1 MAFWTAL
8 EFLTIL
14 PTPGRRK
21 GEIEPGKSL
30 PYFPLVGLLLG
41 VILLGMYYGL
51 SQVLPPPVTAGLL
64 IITLAILTGG
74 HHLDGL
80 VDTFDGLKGAS
91 KEARLKIMGQS
102 GSGPAGT
109 AAALLLLLTK
119 YLALSQVA
127 MLPALL
133 LAPTLARGA
142 LVSAIFIFPA
152 ARSSGL
158 GYTFKQ
164 GSSRTRL
171 MVATVIPL
179 AAAVLLLEL
188 KGLILAAVLWLVI
201 YIIGHYLSSKLNGLT
216 GDSYG
221 ALVEIA
227 EVLVLILIVWLI

>member
-14 PTPGRRK
+14 PTPGRRR

-41 VILLGMYYGL
+41 VILLGLYYGL
-51 SQVLPPPVTAGLL
+51 SQVLPQPVTAGLL
-64 IITLAILTGG
+64 IITLAVLTGA

-80 VDTFDGLKGAS
+80 VDTFDGLKGTS
-91 KEARLKIMGQS
+91 KEARLEIMAQS

-109 AAALLLLLTK
+109 AAAVVLLLIK
-119 YLALSQVA
+119 YLALSQAA

-142 LVSAIFIFPA
+142 LTTAIFIFPS
-152 ARSSGL
+152 ARDSGL
-158 GYTFKQ
+158 GYAFKQ
-164 GSSRTRL
+164 GSSGMRL
-171 MVATVIPL
+171 VVATVISL
-179 AAAVLLLEL
+179 AAAVWLLEL
-188 KGLILAAVLWLVI
+188 KGLILAAVLWPVI
-201 YIIGHYLSSKLNGLT
+201 YVIGHYLRSKLDGLT

-221 ALVEIA
+221 TLVEIA
-227 EVLVLILIVWLI
+227 EALVLILIVWLL

>member
-1 MAFWTAL
+1 M
-8 EFLTIL
+8 
-14 PTPGRRK
+14 
-21 GEIEPGKSL
+21 
-30 PYFPLVGLLLG
+30 
-41 VILLGMYYGL
+41 
-51 SQVLPPPVTAGLL
+51 
-64 IITLAILTGG
+64 
-74 HHLDGL
+74 
-80 VDTFDGLKGAS
+80 DTFDGLKGAS

-216 GDSYG
+216 GDDDGSRNGYMERYCTG
-221 ALVEIA
+221 KNRDSDEDGRL
-227 EVLVLILIVWLI
+227 